1 MNRRRLAPRSRRLAP
16 TLFAGIALAFHL
28 AAPANPAW
36 AQGLSD
42 AKSTFMD
49 PSVGAA
55 GMGRAGVSVFWG
67 DHPNGW
73 ANPALLGYHDGVR
86 FVYGRTQLV
95 PDLSD
100 HVFFTTKEIM
110 IGGGGLGLR
119 MSGKPIEAL
128 GSLRLDYG
136 RSVAT
141 DVDGNVIAV
150 FDSYEEIHDLA
161 IGINLLEAVETIQRL
176 RGGEPS
182 RLSRK
187 VDLSIGHAWKRVTV
201 DLFPAS
207 IFLGVA
213 AGGEANER
221 DRGALLRVTPLD
233 QFPEG
238 GLAGVSGG
246 GLRWKIDAAYG
257 FSQRNFAKDDASVD
271 WVGTIAEE
279 RLRGG
284 SVRVT
289 LRLPGETSGGIW
301 DFLEP
306 AIAFGATMES
316 AKYYTKYFQDE
327 DESGGIPSSRSGQEI
342 TLFDAISLRHGYFRS
357 DDGIIDD
364 DTFGVGARLRYKKMI
379 GVSYD
384 YAKVPQSVFLEN
396 VKRHGVTAFVD
407 PLLLWKAL
415 R

>member
-1 MNRRRLAPRSRRLAP
+1 MNRRRLAPRSRRLVP

-36 AQGLSD
+36 AQGLVD
-42 AKSTFMD
+42 AQSTFID

-207 IFLGVA
+207 ILFGVTT
-213 AGGEANER
+213 GGEANER
-221 DRGALLRVTPLD
+221 DRGAVLRVTPLD
-233 QFPEG
+233 QIPEDG
-238 GLAGVSGG
+238 AAGAGRSGT
-246 GLRWKIDAAYG
+246 LVKIEAAVG
-257 FSQRNFAKDDASVD
+257 FSQRNFGGDDTSVD
-271 WVGTIAEE
+271 WVGDIHEE
-279 RLRGG
+279 RLLGG
-284 SVRVT
+284 AARVT
-289 LRLPGETSGGIW
+289 LRLPGQAVGGIW

-306 AIAFGATMES
+306 TIAFGATTES
-316 AKYYTKYFQDE
+316 AKYYRDGDE
-327 DESGGIPSSRSGQEI
+327 LDGFDGSRSGQEI
-342 TLFDAISLRHGYFRS
+342 TLFDAISLRHGYVRNDAS
-357 DDGIIDD
+357 AVDD